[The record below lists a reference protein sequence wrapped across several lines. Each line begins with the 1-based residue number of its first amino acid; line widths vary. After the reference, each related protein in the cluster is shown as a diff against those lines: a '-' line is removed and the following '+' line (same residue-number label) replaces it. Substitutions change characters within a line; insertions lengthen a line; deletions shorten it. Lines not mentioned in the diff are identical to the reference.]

1 MSENYKDG
9 DVVIIDGYR
18 TPVGNL
24 NGCFSSLKAHDL
36 GAVVIK
42 KLIAECNVNPEDVSE
57 VILGQ
62 ALTAGICFHCVI
74 QMCLRIKNFVLWK
87 V

>member
-1 MSENYKDG
+1 MNQVYD
-9 DVVIIDGYR
+9 DDDIVIIDAYR
-18 TPVGNL
+18 TSVGNL

-42 KLIAECNVNPEDVSE
+42 KLLEECNIKPEDVSE

-62 ALTAGICFHCVI
+62 ALTAGFCF
-74 QMCLRIKNFVLWK
+74 
-87 V
+87 